1 MTDIEYSL
9 NATYQVAFD
18 KLKSLV
24 CKDTTLRYFKTKKP
38 VTIQVDA
45 SGKGLGAA
53 LIQDDGPVA
62 FASKALTPTEQ
73 HYANNERE
81 LLTCVFGA
89 ERFHVFGRH
98 FTIESDHKS
107 LEQISM
113 KNLADALVRLQ
124 RMLLQLQDYD
134 FTIKCRP
141 GEEMAIADTL
151 LIYSPEDIPE
161 ILLDISVNHVYI
173 DAEKK

>member
-1 MTDIEYSL
+1 MVTYLSPFIPQLSSHTATLRGLLKTDVEYSW

-24 CKDTTLRYFKTKKP
+24 CEDTTLRYFNTKKP

-45 SGKGLGAA
+45 SGKGLGAT
-53 LIQDDGPVA
+53 LIQNDGPVT

-73 HYANNERE
+73 RYANNERE
-81 LLTCVFGA
+81 LLACVFGA
-89 ERFHVFGRH
+89 ECFRTYVFGRH

-113 KNLADALVRLQ
+113 KNLADAPVCLQ
-124 RMLLQLQDYD
+124 RMLL
-134 FTIKCRP
+134 
-141 GEEMAIADTL
+141 
-151 LIYSPEDIPE
+151 
-161 ILLDISVNHVYI
+161 
-173 DAEKK
+173 